1 MSSSAQKR
9 TEFIDDYRHLVES
22 ITDFAVFRLDT
33 NGFIMTWNTGARLI
47 KGYSASEI
55 IGRHYELFFT
65 PEDRADGRPEK
76 ALVVARTSGRY
87 EDEGWRVR
95 KDGSRFWA
103 SAVIDQIVDE
113 SGQLVGFAKV
123 TRDLTEKR
131 AVYEALRQRDRN
143 FRLLLE
149 SVHHHAIY
157 TVDLEGLITSWDAG
171 AERIKGYSNNEI
183 LGQSFSQFYTP
194 EDQASGKPFKALET
208 ARTCGRFEEEGWQ
221 VRKDG
226 SRFWAN
232 VIVEPVMDEGGQL
245 TGFIKI
251 TRDISEKLALEQAKE
266 QFHQAQKMEAIGQL
280 TGGVAHDFNN
290 LLAIVMGS
298 LELSAAINQNDKVR
312 RLLQAAQRAAQRG
325 ANLTSQLLAFA
336 RRQILRPEVSNINI
350 LITNFEILLRQ
361 AGKEVMELRLDLGM
375 GLWLNNIDQGQ
386 FLAAL
391 LNLTVNAR
399 DAMPRGG
406 VMTIETRNVRIDTE
420 TAASLTEITPG
431 SYVKIVVRDTGEGMT
446 PEVKAKA
453 IEPFYT
459 TKDVGRGSGLGL
471 SQVYGFVRQSNGQMT
486 ITSEVG
492 HGTSVTL
499 YLPTSTLHMSDVID
513 LPQPSNNSSL
523 GTILA
528 VEDDP
533 DVLEIAIEA
542 IQSFGYNVYPAK
554 DANNALRILQQDLS
568 IDVLFTDIIMPP
580 GINGVE
586 LARNALRLRPSLRIL
601 LASGYPRDALET
613 YEVFAQT
620 NMAFIRK
627 PYTLSALNQ
636 QFGFLVRGS
645 PNEGPCL
652 QNGGCD
658 GGGPSTVT
666 C

>member
-1 MSSSAQKR
+1 
-9 TEFIDDYRHLVES
+9 
-22 ITDFAVFRLDT
+22 
-33 NGFIMTWNTGARLI
+33 MTWNTGARLI

-131 AVYEALRQRDRN
+131 AVYEALRQSERN

-171 AERIKGYSNNEI
+171 AERIKGYSNDEI

-208 ARTCGRFEEEGWQ
+208 ARTCGRFEEEGWR

-554 DANNALRILQQDLS
+554 DANNALRVLQQDLS

-636 QFGFLVRGS
+636 QLGFLVRGS
-645 PNEGPCL
+645 PN
-652 QNGGCD
+652 
-658 GGGPSTVT
+658 
-666 C
+666 